1 MMLLVCG
8 GAASGKSAYA
18 ERMLCRLSGDA
29 PRVYLATMKPFGDEA
44 ASRIARHRAQRAGD
58 GFETRECFLDLSEAA
73 VPPDSAVLL
82 EDIGNLCANELFGR
96 ADGGAGTAERI
107 VRGVKALRRK
117 CRCLVVVTNELGS
130 GGTDYAGD
138 TLRYLRVMAEVN
150 RRLAA
155 LSDAVCEVACGLA
168 EYYKGEEP
176 A

>member
-29 PRVYLATMKPFGDEA
+29 PRIYLATMMPFGDEA
-44 ASRIARHRAQRAGD
+44 AARIARHRAQRAGA
-58 GFETRECFLDLSEAA
+58 GFETRECLHDLSEVS

-82 EDIGNLCANELFGR
+82 EDIGNLCANELFDPAGCG
-96 ADGGAGTAERI
+96 DGAANQILRGAA
-107 VRGVKALRRK
+107 ALRK
-117 CRCLVVVTNELGS
+117 NCRCLVIVTNELGS

-138 TLRYLRVMAEVN
+138 TLRYLHVLAEVN

-155 LSDAVCEVACGLA
+155 MADAVCEVACGLA
-168 EYYKGEEP
+168 DYYKGEEP